1 MNVGTWCIRNNRT
14 AGLVFLLLV
23 AAGLWTYLTIP
34 RLEDPSFTIRTAV
47 VATPFPGSSP
57 RKVEKLVTDKLE
69 DSIREMAEV
78 EWITSQSMAGLSVIH
93 VRMAD
98 RYQDMQPI
106 WQRLRNKVRDCEPEL
121 PDGVVPP
128 VVNDEFGDVYGIL
141 LALTGDGYTSRELK
155 DAAED
160 IRNDLLTVR
169 DVAKVKLH
177 GVQEE
182 SIFVE
187 FSNALMAQ
195 LGFSPRQLMNILQ
208 AQNSVQPSGDAVLG
222 PERVLI
228 ESTGEFQSLEDLRE
242 TTLRIPGQSESVS
255 LKDITSISR
264 EVRDPP
270 RHMVRFNGREAVV
283 LAVSMVDNG
292 NIVGL
297 GKRIQ
302 DRMARIQDELPVGL
316 DLQTLMFQ
324 PDFVQGSIRTFTVNL
339 LEAFGFVVVVM
350 FVFVGWRTGFVAGSL
365 VPMAMLT
372 AITLMPFFGVKL
384 QIVSIGAL
392 IISLGMLVD
401 NGVVVSEHILVDMAS
416 GTPRLEAAGN
426 AVRRLWLPLLTA
438 SLTTIF
444 AFLPIPLAKSMTGEY
459 TMSLFTVVTL
469 TLLSSWILSMTFV
482 PVCCHA
488 FLRESGNG
496 GRNFQHLLYRTYRA
510 ILLPSLKA
518 RGAFVAG
525 VVLLMAAAG
534 WGFTHVP
541 SMFFPPNERE
551 IVTVEFW
558 QPYGTDIQTTAER
571 AARLDRFL
579 RRQDQVSS
587 TGMFIGYGGPR
598 WYLAME
604 PEQTNKNYVFFVVN
618 TRSVEGAWTMKT
630 AIEDELDRNFPD
642 CRASVRLLE
651 RGPPVGAPIQ
661 VRLSGQEVETINTLR
676 HSIAQAVKDAPGTT
690 TVWDDWGEPTKKL
703 VVDVNQERAK
713 RAGLSTREIAL
724 SLQAQFSGI
733 EISQYREEEDVIPIM
748 ARSRKDFRE
757 DLWKIEG
764 LNVYSYRTRQS
775 VPLLQVA
782 TPKITWQ
789 PSNIRRR
796 NGVRTMT
803 IKSEVAR
810 GVFASEILNEHV
822 APVLRDMEGSR
833 DWPQGYDIDYG
844 GEFEESSKANTSILI
859 NIPLV
864 VGLVALILVGQ
875 FNSYRRV
882 IIIGLTVPPMFVG
895 VTGGM
900 LATGSPFGFMALLG
914 MISLVGI
921 IVNNAIMMIDQIEI
935 ERARSQTRQ
944 DALVIAAQKRLRPI
958 IMTAATTIL
967 GLVPLSLQGGELWRP
982 MANVLIFG
990 LAFSTLLTLVL
1001 CPVLYSVF
1009 FRIPFQGYT
1018 FVNRRSGSR

>member
-1 MNVGTWCIRNNRT
+1 MNIGTWCITNNRT

-23 AAGLWTYLTIP
+23 VAGIWTYLTIP

-47 VATPFPGSSP
+47 VATPFPGAAPS
-57 RKVEKLVTDKLE
+57 KVEKLVTDKLE
-69 DSIREMAEV
+69 DNIREMAEV

-93 VRMAD
+93 VRIAD

-106 WQRLRNKVRDCEPEL
+106 WQRLRNKVRDCEPVL
-121 PDGVVPP
+121 PEGVVSPR
-128 VVNDEFGDVYGIL
+128 VNDEFGDVYGIL
-141 LALTGDGYTSRELK
+141 LALTGDGYTSKELK
-155 DAAED
+155 DTAED
-160 IRNDLLTVR
+160 IRNELLTVR
-169 DVAKVKLH
+169 EVAKVELH

-182 SIFVE
+182 RIFVE

-195 LGFSPRQLMNILQ
+195 LGFSPRQLMDILQ
-208 AQNSVQPSGDAVLG
+208 AQNTVQPSGDAILG

-228 ESTGEFQSLEDLRE
+228 ESTGEFKSLEDLRT
-242 TTLRIPGQSESVS
+242 TTLRIPGRSESVS
-255 LKDITSISR
+255 LEDITTITR
-264 EVRDPP
+264 EYADPP
-270 RHMVRFNGREAVV
+270 RHMVRFNGQEAVV
-283 LAVSMVDNG
+283 LAVSMVDDG
-292 NIVGL
+292 NIIKL
-297 GKRIQ
+297 GERIQ
-302 DRMARIQDELPVGL
+302 HRMGRIQSGLPVGL
-316 DLQTLMFQ
+316 ELQTLMFQ

-339 LEAFGFVVVVM
+339 LEAFVFVVVVM
-350 FVFVGWRTGFVAGSL
+350 FFFVGWRTGFVAGSL

-384 QIVSIGAL
+384 QVVSIGAL
-392 IISLGMLVD
+392 IISLGILVD
-401 NGVVVSEHILVDMAS
+401 NGVVVSEHILVDMSS
-416 GTPRLEAAGN
+416 GTPRLQAAGN
-426 AVRRLWLPLLTA
+426 AVRRLWLPLLIA

-469 TLLSSWILSMTFV
+469 TLLASWLLSLTFV

-488 FLRESGNG
+488 FLKGSSHG
-496 GRNFQHLLYRTYRA
+496 GRNFQHLLYRFYRA
-510 ILLPSLKA
+510 LLVPCLKA
-518 RGAFVAG
+518 RRLFVLG
-525 VVLLMAAAG
+525 VLLLMAIAV
-534 WGFTHVP
+534 WGFAFVP
-541 SMFFPPNERE
+541 TMFFPPNERE

-558 QPYGTDIQTTAER
+558 QPYGTDIQVTAER

-579 RRQDQVSS
+579 HHKDEVRS

-604 PEQTNKNYVFFVVN
+604 PEQTNQNYVFLVVN
-618 TRSVEGAWTMKT
+618 TRTVDGALSLQNSL
-630 AIEDELDRNFPD
+630 EDELAENFPD

-661 VRLSGQEVETINTLR
+661 VRLSGEEIETISDLR
-676 HSIAQAVKDAPGTT
+676 SRIAQTVKNAPGTT

-724 SLQAQFSGI
+724 SLQAQFSGL
-733 EISQYREEEDVIPIM
+733 EISQYREEEDIIPIL
-748 ARSRKDFRE
+748 ARSQKDFRE
-757 DLWKIEG
+757 DLWKVEG
-764 LNVYSYRTRQS
+764 LNVYSYSSKQS

-782 TPKITWQ
+782 QPRITWQ

-796 NGVRTMT
+796 NSIRTMT
-803 IKSEVAR
+803 VKSEVAQ
-810 GVFASEILNEHV
+810 GAFPSQILNEHI
-822 APVLRDMEGSR
+822 APVLEGMQSSM
-833 DWPQGYDIDYG
+833 DWPEGYEIEYG
-844 GEFEESSKANTSILI
+844 GEFEESTRANASILV

-864 VGLVALILVGQ
+864 IGLVALILVLQ
-875 FNSYRRV
+875 FNSFRRV
-882 IIIGLTVPPMFVG
+882 LIIGLTVPPMFVG

-900 LATGSPFGFMALLG
+900 LATNSPFGFMALLG

-935 ERARSQTRQ
+935 ERAREQSLQ
-944 DALVIAAQKRLRPI
+944 DALVTAAQKRLRPI

-1009 FRIPFQGYT
+1009 FRIPFQDYT
-1018 FVNRRSGSR
+1018 WFSRTAGSR